1 MGAGLEEGAS
11 LPTQLTAATVGKAA
25 EAASRKQDEGRWG
38 RTLARLAVAA
48 VAGGGSSGGRGGIMK
63 EEDGSSDDGPD
74 RFGDHVSSSCA
85 SGLED
90 TQKKKT
96 VESHI
101 SLNRDRARNFN
112 LSEGGQLRKKNIH
125 MLLKMLG
132 VHFRST

>member
-1 MGAGLEEGAS
+1 M
-11 LPTQLTAATVGKAA
+11 
-25 EAASRKQDEGRWG
+25 
-38 RTLARLAVAA
+38 AA
-48 VAGGGSSGGRGGIMK
+48 VAGGGSGGGRGGIMK

-90 TQKKKT
+90 TQKKT
-96 VESHI
+96 VKSHI